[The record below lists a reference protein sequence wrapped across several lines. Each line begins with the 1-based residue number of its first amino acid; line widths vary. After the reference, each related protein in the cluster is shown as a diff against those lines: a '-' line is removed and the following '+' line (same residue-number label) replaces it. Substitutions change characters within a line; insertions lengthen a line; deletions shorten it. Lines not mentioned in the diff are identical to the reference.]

1 MYTEPLLSVDN
12 AKVRVMPTM
21 EILGITFDQKLRW
34 KDHVQGV
41 ATRARQRLGQLS
53 ATCGRKWGVSPDTF
67 VYLYKVYIRPIL
79 EYGSEVWGDASR
91 HTLARLDSVQH

>member
-1 MYTEPLLSVDN
+1 MFTRGSVYTEPLLSVDN
-12 AKVRVMPTM
+12 VQVSVMPTM
-21 EILGITFDQKLRW
+21 KILGITFDQKLRW

-79 EYGSEVWGDASR
+79 ECGS
-91 HTLARLDSVQH
+91 